1 MKLLRELTEDQPND
15 SINIVEAVEAACSM
29 LVENKRGGRVNPQGT
44 AKDFFNNNPS
54 LVTGAAA
61 LAISAQN
68 KYQVN
73 KRGTFTMHAKNAY
86 ERRMVTRIVDAMVSS
101 KEYKIARTK
110 FSGHGKTWVLK
121 KV

>member
-1 MKLLRELTEDQPND
+1 MKLLRELVEDQND
-15 SINIVEAVEAACSM
+15 YVDIVGAVDAVCSM
-29 LVENKRGGRVNPQGT
+29 LVENTRGGRVNPRGT
-44 AKDFFNNNPS
+44 AKDFFNNNPK

-73 KRGTFTMHAKNAY
+73 KRGTFTLHAKNAY
-86 ERRMVTRIVDAMVSS
+86 ERRMITRIVDAMISS
-101 KEYKIARTK
+101 KEYKITQAK
-110 FSGHGKTWVLK
+110 SAGAGKTWVLK